1 MTVVRPGTYDAA
13 MKAIPVLLAVLAL
26 AGCGEATK
34 QHTTAKKPAG
44 TYRECTSLGAW
55 KCAHEEEAQELPVE
69 DKTLER
75 DHEARLTPKEVEEAE
90 AAKAKKLEAEAC
102 EPAVNGAVEQAACK
116 QDREEAAEHGQ

>member
-1 MTVVRPGTYDAA
+1 MR
-13 MKAIPVLLAVLAL
+13 AIPMLLVVLAL
-26 AGCGEATK
+26 VGCGEAT
-34 QHTTAKKPAG
+34 HTTAPSKKSAS
-44 TYRECTSLGAW
+44 TYKECTSLGAW

-90 AAKAKKLEAEAC
+90 AAKAMKLEAEAC